1 MDEIHQ
7 VIYFFEEIKSKYF
20 ISSMFGRLWIYEIT
34 NFHIL
39 QEARKIIEI
48 IQDSK
53 VDINKLVSN
62 KFSFVR

>member
-48 IQDSK
+48 I
-53 VDINKLVSN
+53 
-62 KFSFVR
+62 